1 MLFGYWY
8 FQAQAEPAPKKTESW
23 GLQSGQTGVLQFPC
37 RRDSCNLMTEPQ
49 DCTAWSVLW

>member
-37 RRDSCNLMTEPQ
+37 PVVTLVT
-49 DCTAWSVLW
+49 